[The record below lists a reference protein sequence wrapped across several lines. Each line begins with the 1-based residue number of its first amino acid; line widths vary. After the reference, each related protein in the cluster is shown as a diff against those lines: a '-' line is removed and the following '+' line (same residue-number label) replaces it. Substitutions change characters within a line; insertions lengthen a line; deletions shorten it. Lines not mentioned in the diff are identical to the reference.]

1 MLRSHAV
8 PWLQTT
14 RVPSNRL
21 LVLGSDQGWHAN
33 ELRLAAQSAEC
44 EISFALYESLCSRVC
59 SNGSAELSCSAGS
72 LADFDTIITR
82 TMPMGSF
89 EQITFRLAVLHEYVR
104 LGGHV
109 INPPR
114 ALEIA
119 IDKFATLAVIAK
131 LGYDVPDTR
140 VVQSRREA
148 MNAFRELGG
157 DCVVKPVFGGEGR
170 GVMRI
175 RESELAW
182 TVFATLDQLNA
193 VHYVQ
198 AFVSPGGRDTRLL
211 VIGNDVFAIKR
222 TNPNDFRTNVA
233 GGGECELIQITDEQR
248 TLARNITEAI
258 GLRFGSVD
266 LLDSD
271 NGPSRVVEVN
281 GIPGWQGAQRVLPVS
296 VAGLLVHVARSDFH
310 KHVSEVTHVGA

>member
-1 MLRSHAV
+1 MLRSQAV
-8 PWLQTT
+8 NRLPA
-14 RVPSNRL
+14 SRL

-33 ELRLAAQSAEC
+33 ELRVAAQSAGC
-44 EISFALYESLCSRVC
+44 EISFALYESLRSRVSPNC
-59 SNGSAELSCSAGS
+59 SAELSCSAGS
-72 LADFDTIITR
+72 LADFDMLITR

-104 LGGHV
+104 LGGRA

-114 ALEIA
+114 SLEIA
-119 IDKFATLAVIAK
+119 IDKFATLAMIAK
-131 LGYDVPDTR
+131 LGYDVPETR

-148 MNAFRELGG
+148 MEAFHELGG

-170 GVMRI
+170 GVMRV
-175 RESELAW
+175 RDPELAW
-182 TVFATLDQLNA
+182 TAFATLDQLDA

-198 AFVSPGGRDTRLL
+198 AFISPGGRDTRLL

-233 GGGECELIQITDEQR
+233 GGGECELLEITDDQR
-248 TLARNITEAI
+248 TLARRITESI
-258 GLRFGSVD
+258 GIRFGTVD
-266 LLDSD
+266 LLDCDS
-271 NGPSRVVEVN
+271 GPPRVVEVN

-296 VAGLLVHVARSDFH
+296 VAGLLINLATADIRTHL
-310 KHVSEVTHVGA
+310 SEAANAGT